1 MFPSPQSRSHDV
13 ALFTKS
19 GRSVLGGWLEG
30 MAVAFS
36 LPKGRHN
43 WSRLLPSGRQT
54 EANVAAGGVS
64 FPRET
69 SAARVSPCG
78 VAL

>member
-1 MFPSPQSRSHDV
+1 MFTSKQSRGHRTPLLS
-13 ALFTKS
+13 KS
-19 GRSVLGGWLEG
+19 GRVGVDGWFAC
-30 MAVAFS
+30 MDVAFS

-54 EANVAAGGVS
+54 EASVAAGGVS

>member
-43 WSRLLPSGRQT
+43 RSRLLPIGRWT
-54 EANVAAGGVS
+54 EASVSAGGVS

-69 SAARVSPCG
+69 CAARVSPSG
-78 VAL
+78 VAY